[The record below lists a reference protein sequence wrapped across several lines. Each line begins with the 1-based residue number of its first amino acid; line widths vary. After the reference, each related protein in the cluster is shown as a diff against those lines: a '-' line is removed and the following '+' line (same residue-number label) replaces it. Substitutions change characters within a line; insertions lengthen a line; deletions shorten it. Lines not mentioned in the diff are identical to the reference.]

1 MLLQQVLESVE
12 YSGKP
17 PLDMEIE
24 DIAYSSKKAGNNILF
39 VCLNG
44 SRVDGHNFAPDAYEK
59 GCRIFICQ
67 HEISLP
73 KDSFIIIVKN
83 SRAVLAT
90 ISANFFCHPSKKLAV
105 IGVTGTKGKTTI
117 VHIVKDMLDSCGIK
131 TGRIGT
137 VGASYGNVTRATVNT
152 TPESYETQKLLYEM
166 VNDGCKAVAMEVSS
180 IGVKAHRIDNIKFA
194 IGIFTNISPDH
205 IGGHEHESFEEYY
218 SWKKAFFDMCDVAIG
233 CADDEATQDMI
244 EKCSEKL
251 LYGLDKVANFK
262 ASNVRPFKSNSFLGT
277 SFDLDYNGKQY
288 YDMKISLPGD
298 YSVYNALAAIAV
310 CSRLGIDIESVRK
323 PLSQVSVS
331 GRTEPVLISDECS

>member
-117 VHIVKDMLDSCGIK
+117 VHIVKDMLD
-131 TGRIGT
+131 
-137 VGASYGNVTRATVNT
+137 
-152 TPESYETQKLLYEM
+152 
-166 VNDGCKAVAMEVSS
+166 
-180 IGVKAHRIDNIKFA
+180 
-194 IGIFTNISPDH
+194 
-205 IGGHEHESFEEYY
+205 
-218 SWKKAFFDMCDVAIG
+218 
-233 CADDEATQDMI
+233 
-244 EKCSEKL
+244 
-251 LYGLDKVANFK
+251 
-262 ASNVRPFKSNSFLGT
+262 
-277 SFDLDYNGKQY
+277 
-288 YDMKISLPGD
+288 
-298 YSVYNALAAIAV
+298 
-310 CSRLGIDIESVRK
+310 
-323 PLSQVSVS
+323 
-331 GRTEPVLISDECS
+331 